1 MTTWK
6 SGWPHFLPLPC
17 PRSPWKAT
25 PTEQSTRPVRRIA
38 TGSRANM
45 STVSSPAASGTIC
58 LKRRRR
64 PLPKLWSTSAAS
76 QASTMD
82 RRSFLKTS
90 VLTVG
95 GARVAA
101 WLATPVPMANAAE
114 SQRALPNEGPLPD
127 LGGAVAWLNSGPLS
141 AKSLRGKVVLV
152 NFWTYSCINSLRPL
166 PYVKSWAAKY
176 KDAGLV
182 VIGVHT
188 PEFSFE
194 KKRTNVE
201 QALRDLKVTYPI
213 AMDSNHRIWQS
224 FNNQYWP
231 AFYFIDGK
239 ERIRYD
245 HFGEGEYSESEGVIQ
260 ELLKENGATGL
271 GDRTVST
278 SASGVEAAPGTDVQ
292 SPETHI
298 GYRQAERF
306 ASPER
311 QAHDARKTYTPPTNP
326 ALNQWGLSGAWDV
339 GAESAVL
346 PAASGK
352 IVFRFHSRDL
362 HMVLGPSKSGN
373 PVRFKVT
380 LNGIA
385 PGVDNGV
392 DSASDGTGEVQEYR
406 VYQLIR
412 QKHQVEG
419 RTFEIEFLDP
429 GVQAF
434 VFTFG

>member
-1 MTTWK
+1 M
-6 SGWPHFLPLPC
+6 
-17 PRSPWKAT
+17 
-25 PTEQSTRPVRRIA
+25 
-38 TGSRANM
+38 N
-45 STVSSPAASGTIC
+45 
-58 LKRRRR
+58 
-64 PLPKLWSTSAAS
+64 
-76 QASTMD
+76 

-95 GARVAA
+95 GACVAA
-101 WLATPVPMANAAE
+101 WLANPVPMANAAE

-194 KKRTNVE
+194 KERTNVQ
-201 QALRDLKVTYPI
+201 QALRDLKVTYPV
-213 AMDSNHRIWQS
+213 AMDSDYRIWQA

-231 AFYFIDGK
+231 AFYFVDGK
-239 ERIRYD
+239 GRIRYH
-245 HFGEGEYSESEGVIQ
+245 HFGEGEYSESERVIR

-271 GDRTVST
+271 GDSIVSI

-292 SPETHI
+292 SPETYI
-298 GYRQAERF
+298 GYRQADRF

-311 QAHDARKTYTPPTNP
+311 QTHDARTTYSAPTSP

-346 PAASGK
+346 QAASGK
-352 IVFRFHSRDL
+352 SVFRFHSRDL
-362 HMVLGPSKSGN
+362 HMVLGPAKNGK
-373 PVRFKVT
+373 PIRFKVT
-380 LNGIA
+380 LDGIT
-385 PGVDNGV
+385 PGVDSGV
-392 DSASDGTGEVQEYR
+392 DSASDGAGEVREYR
-406 VYQLIR
+406 LYQLIR
-412 QKHQVEG
+412 QKHQVES
-419 RTFEIEFLDP
+419 RTFEIEFLEP

-434 VFTFG
+434 AFTFG

>member
-1 MTTWK
+1 
-6 SGWPHFLPLPC
+6 
-17 PRSPWKAT
+17 
-25 PTEQSTRPVRRIA
+25 
-38 TGSRANM
+38 
-45 STVSSPAASGTIC
+45 
-58 LKRRRR
+58 
-64 PLPKLWSTSAAS
+64 
-76 QASTMD
+76 MD

-90 VLTVG
+90 MAV
-95 GARVAA
+95 
-101 WLATPVPMANAAE
+101 WLANPVPTASAAE
-114 SQRALPNEGPLPD
+114 SQRALPDEGPQPD
-127 LGGAVAWLNSGPLS
+127 LGGAVAWLNSAPLNG
-141 AKSLRGKVVLV
+141 KSLRGKVVLV

-176 KDAGLV
+176 KDAGLM

-194 KKRTNVE
+194 KERTNVE
-201 QALRDLKVTYPI
+201 QALRELKVTYPV
-213 AMDSNHRIWQS
+213 AMDSDYRIWQS

-239 ERIRYD
+239 GRIRYH
-245 HFGEGEYSESEGVIQ
+245 HFGEGEYTESERVIQ
-260 ELLKENGATGL
+260 ELVKENGATGL
-271 GDRTVST
+271 GDSIVST

-292 SPETHI
+292 SPETYI

-306 ASPER
+306 ASLER
-311 QAHDARKTYTPPTNP
+311 QTHDARKTYTPPTNP

-346 PAASGK
+346 QAASGK

-362 HMVLGPSKSGN
+362 HLVLGPAKNGK

-385 PGVDNGV
+385 PGVDHGV
-392 DSASDGTGEVQEYR
+392 DSASDGAGEVREYR
-406 VYQLIR
+406 LYQLIR

-429 GVQAF
+429 GV
-434 VFTFG
+434 